1 MITQNRMSPMTAL
14 FLGIFGVGA
23 VGIASGTSV
32 VLYAMHVIDRNVSE
46 AIGLVDGTLTDLPAF
61 IDSLPDS
68 IGELLH
74 SRRAPEYAAQ
84 IDVSVDFVAD
94 SRSDTVRPVLTIVN
108 NGDEVVSLLAIRV
121 AALKDKVP
129 ARDWTEVVATPL
141 AIDHDWPGP
150 LMPGSTRH
158 IVLSRCNRNITAD
171 DIKDITGSWEIADV
185 RVWSPEEAM

>member
-46 AIGLVDGTLTDLPAF
+46 ALGVIDGTLTDLPAF

-68 IGELLH
+68 IGELLDSH
-74 SRRAPEYAAQ
+74 RAPEYAAH
-84 IDVSVDFVAD
+84 IDVTVDFVVE

-121 AALKDKVP
+121 ALLKDKVP
-129 ARDWTEVVATPL
+129 VRDWTQVVATPL

-158 IVLSRCNRNITAD
+158 IVLSSCYRNITAE
-171 DIKDITGSWEIADV
+171 DITTITGSWEIADV
-185 RVWSPEEAM
+185 RVWSPVEAS

>member
-1 MITQNRMSPMTAL
+1 
-14 FLGIFGVGA
+14 V
-23 VGIASGTSV
+23 
-32 VLYAMHVIDRNVSE
+32 
-46 AIGLVDGTLTDLPAF
+46 VDGTLTDLPAF

-74 SRRAPEYAAQ
+74 SRRAPEYMAQ

-108 NGDEVVSLLAIRV
+108 QGDEVVSLLAIRV
-121 AALKDKVP
+121 AALKDKIP
-129 ARDWTEVVATPL
+129 TRDWTQVVATPL

-158 IVLSRCNRNITAD
+158 VVLSNCYRNITVE

-185 RVWSPEEAM
+185 HIWSPQDAL